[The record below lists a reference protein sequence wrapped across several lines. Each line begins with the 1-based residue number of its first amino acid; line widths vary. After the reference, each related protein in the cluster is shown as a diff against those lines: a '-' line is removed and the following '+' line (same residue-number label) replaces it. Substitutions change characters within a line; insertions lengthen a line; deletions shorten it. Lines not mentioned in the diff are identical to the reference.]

1 LLFGLEVN
9 RLDKMLIKEQ
19 FFPTTVYGKDL
30 QLDNNTLAQ
39 HIIQWSQQDQGVK
52 KTNMNGWHSTTDM
65 HLKKEYQVLVD
76 ELYKMQHEIYQEE
89 WLDRK
94 PMLGN
99 MWANINYSG
108 GYNRPHVHPNCLFS
122 GVYYVKTQ
130 PQCGEL
136 VVNDP
141 RPGIQTMM
149 PTRKSGQPPKHLWRE
164 AHIEPIQGR
173 LIMFPAWL
181 WHCVEPNQSN
191 DMRISVS
198 FNFVQEGFQ

>member
-1 LLFGLEVN
+1 MFGLVVN

-89 WLDRK
+89 WLDRR

>member
-1 LLFGLEVN
+1 MLFGLEEN
-9 RLDKMLIKEQ
+9 HLDKMLIKEQ

-65 HLKKEYQVLVD
+65 HTKLEYKVLVD
-76 ELYKMQHEIYQEE
+76 ELYKMQHEIFQEE

-149 PTRKSGQPPKHLWRE
+149 PVRKSGQPPKHLWRE

-198 FNFVQEGFQ
+198 FNFIQEGFE

>member
-1 LLFGLEVN
+1 
-9 RLDKMLIKEQ
+9 MLIKEQ
-19 FFPTTVYGKDL
+19 FFPTTVYGKDI
-30 QLDNNTLAQ
+30 QLDNNALAQ
-39 HIIQWSQQDQGVK
+39 HIINWSQQDQGVK

-65 HLKKEYQVLVD
+65 HLKQEYQPLVN

-108 GYNRPHVHPNCLFS
+108 GYNRPHVHPNCLYS

-149 PTRKSGQPPKHLWRE
+149 PARKQGQPPKHLWRE
-164 AHIEPIQGR
+164 AHIEPVTGR

-181 WHCVEPNQSN
+181 WHCVEENKSN
-191 DMRISVS
+191 DVRISVS

>member
-1 LLFGLEVN
+1 MEN
-9 RLDKMLIKEQ
+9 HLDKMLIKEQ

-89 WLDRK
+89 WLDRR

>member
-1 LLFGLEVN
+1 MLFGLEVN

-76 ELYKMQHEIYQEE
+76 ELYKMQHEIFQEE

>member
-1 LLFGLEVN
+1 
-9 RLDKMLIKEQ
+9 MLIKEQ

-65 HLKKEYQVLVD
+65 HIKPEYKVLVD
-76 ELYKMQHEIYQEE
+76 ELYQMQHEIYQEE

>member
-1 LLFGLEVN
+1 MVGLVVN

-65 HLKKEYQVLVD
+65 HIKPEYKILVD
-76 ELYKMQHEIYQEE
+76 ELYQMQHEIFQEE

-94 PMLGN
+94 PKLGN

-198 FNFVQEGFQ
+198 FNFIQEGFE

>member
-1 LLFGLEVN
+1 VVN

-65 HLKKEYQVLVD
+65 HIKPEYKILVD
-76 ELYKMQHEIYQEE
+76 ELYQMQHEIFQEE
-89 WLDRK
+89 WLDRRPK
-94 PMLGN
+94 LGN

-149 PTRKSGQPPKHLWRE
+149 PTRKPGQPPKHLWRE

-198 FNFVQEGFQ
+198 FNFIQEGFE